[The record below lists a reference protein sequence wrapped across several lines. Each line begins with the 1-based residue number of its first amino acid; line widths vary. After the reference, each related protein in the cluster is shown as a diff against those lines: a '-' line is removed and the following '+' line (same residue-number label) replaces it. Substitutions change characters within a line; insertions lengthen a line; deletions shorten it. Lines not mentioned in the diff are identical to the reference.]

1 MIAGHVRNFIDEI
14 NNQPVYTIHEML
26 EGKKLNPKTLHV
38 VGGPAEPMAPR
49 LGRLLNCPVFIPE
62 HAEVANAIGAALAR
76 TTAEL
81 TILADTERKM
91 LTIAEDG
98 YRMDIPSRFG
108 REDAIRIGREKLRE
122 KTVRMGAAEEDI
134 EMEVIEDQEFNMV
147 KEFYTTGKNIRVK
160 LQVKPGLI
168 SGYGAGVSR

>member
-1 MIAGHVRNFIDEI
+1 
-14 NNQPVYTIHEML
+14 
-26 EGKKLNPKTLHV
+26 
-38 VGGPAEPMAPR
+38 
-49 LGRLLNCPVFIPE
+49 LLNCPVFIPE

-81 TILADTERKM
+81 TILADTEQKM

-98 YRMDIPSRFG
+98 YQTAIPSQFG

-122 KTVRMGAAEEDI
+122 KAIKMGAAEEDI
-134 EMEVIEDQEFNMV
+134 EVEVIENQEFNMI
-147 KEFYTTGKNIRVK
+147 KQFYTTGKNIRVK

-168 SGYGAGVSR
+168 SGFKAGAFR